1 TKDGGFVSVGTDI
14 SELKLNE
21 QKLIENEKRQ
31 TALIRDLNKSR
42 QKLETQAQ
50 QLVTLAEDYAYAKE
64 KAEAASSAKSEFLA
78 NISHELRTPLNAII
92 GFSEIMR
99 TGVFGNL
106 GSEKYLEY
114 CNDIHD
120 SGNFLLAVINDILQM
135 SKIEAGRLTL
145 NFEKIDI
152 GDIVREAF
160 RVMNFDV
167 MDKNITMQIA
177 GMENLTFEADRRAMK
192 QIMLN
197 LLTNSVKFTPDG
209 GIIEVQIKTGEYGAY
224 LSIKDTGIGIPEDSI
239 DKLGMPFEQVQNQ
252 FTKDHK
258 GSGLGLAIT
267 KSLVSMHGGHMK
279 ITSTEGVGTTVTICV
294 PLVQNLHVE

>member
-1 TKDGGFVSVGTDI
+1 
-14 SELKLNE
+14 
-21 QKLIENEKRQ
+21 
-31 TALIRDLNKSR
+31 
-42 QKLETQAQ
+42 
-50 QLVTLAEDYAYAKE
+50 
-64 KAEAASSAKSEFLA
+64 
-78 NISHELRTPLNAII
+78 
-92 GFSEIMR
+92 MR

-106 GSEKYLEY
+106 GSDKYLEY

-160 RVMNFDV
+160 RVMSVDV
-167 MDKNITMQIA
+167 MEKNLCLEIS
-177 GMENLTFEADRRAMK
+177 GLENLTFEADRRAMK

-209 GIIEVQIKTGEYGAY
+209 GLIEVQIKTGEYGAY

-239 DKLGMPFEQVQNQ
+239 NKLGMPFEQVQNQ

-267 KSLVSMHGGHMK
+267 KSLVNMHGGHMK
-279 ITSTEGVGTTVTICV
+279 ITSTEGVGTTVTLCV
-294 PLVQNLHVE
+294 PLVQNLHEADSRSALA

>member
-1 TKDGGFVSVGTDI
+1 M
-14 SELKLNE
+14 
-21 QKLIENEKRQ
+21 
-31 TALIRDLNKSR
+31 
-42 QKLETQAQ
+42 
-50 QLVTLAEDYAYAKE
+50 
-64 KAEAASSAKSEFLA
+64 
-78 NISHELRTPLNAII
+78 RTPLNAII

-145 NFEKIDI
+145 NFETIDI

-167 MDKNITMQIA
+167 MGKNIQMQIS

-224 LSIKDTGIGIPEDSI
+224 LSIKDTGIGIPEEAI

-267 KSLVSMHGGHMK
+267 KSLVSMHGGQMK
-279 ITSTEGVGTTVTICV
+279 ITSTEGVGTTVTVSV
-294 PLVQNLHVE
+294 PLEQNLHVENSAARVA